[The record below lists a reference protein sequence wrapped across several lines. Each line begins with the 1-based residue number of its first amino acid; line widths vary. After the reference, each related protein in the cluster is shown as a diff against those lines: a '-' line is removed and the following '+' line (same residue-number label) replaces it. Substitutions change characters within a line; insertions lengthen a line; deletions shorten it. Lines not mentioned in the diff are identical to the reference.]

1 MHLNIWIFNIVT
13 LSSVENEKAEQ
24 ELIDRSLIHLSSER
38 LCQCLTN
45 TEVDA
50 HSHPLD
56 RTQGPQ

>member
-38 LCQCLTN
+38 LCHIPTN
-45 TEVDA
+45 ANADA
-50 HSHPLD
+50 CRLP
-56 RTQGPQ
+56 